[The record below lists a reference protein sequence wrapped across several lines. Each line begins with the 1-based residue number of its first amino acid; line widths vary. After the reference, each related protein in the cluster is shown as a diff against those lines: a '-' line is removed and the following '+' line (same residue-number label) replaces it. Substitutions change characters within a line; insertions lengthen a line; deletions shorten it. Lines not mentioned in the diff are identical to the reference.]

1 MSQHQ
6 AHGVATV
13 AQLVAFD
20 EIIDVRSPA
29 EYAEDHIPGAISCP
43 VLSNDE
49 RARVG
54 TLYKQISPF
63 EARKLGAAMVAR
75 NIADHIERSLLDR
88 PRTWRPLVYCW
99 RGGQRSGAFSHI
111 LRQIG
116 WDAQRLEGGY
126 KAWRRQVIADLA
138 ELPDR
143 YRYIV
148 ICGATGSA
156 KSRVLE
162 ALGQLGAQVLHLEEI
177 AAHKGSVLGSLP
189 NTEQPSQK
197 CFETRLHLALSGF
210 DATRPVFVEAESRRI
225 GQLQMPDTL
234 LEAVRRGRCFHIEA
248 TVPARVEFLLRD
260 YDYLLGDA
268 AWLNERLDRLQ
279 GLQSNEALAR
289 WRLMVAAGDWRT
301 LVEELLAHHYD
312 AHYRRSQTQNF
323 VGYGESDVSFATDD
337 LSSASIQRLAAAMY
351 HSAPATIATSA

>member
-13 AQLVAFD
+13 AQLDGFD

-43 VLSNDE
+43 VLSDEE

-54 TLYKQISPF
+54 TLYKQVSPF
-63 EARKLGAAMVAR
+63 EARKLGAALVAR
-75 NIADHIERSLLDR
+75 NIADHLEHSLIGR
-88 PRTWRPLVYCW
+88 PRGWRPLVYCW
-99 RGGQRSGAFSHI
+99 RGGQRSGAFTHI

-126 KAWRRQVIADLA
+126 KAWRRQVLADLL
-138 ELPDR
+138 ELPER
-143 YRYIV
+143 YSFVV

-162 ALGQLGAQVLHLEEI
+162 AIGELGGQILHLEDM

-189 NTEQPSQK
+189 NVPQPSQK

-210 DATRPVFVEAESRRI
+210 DPSRPVFVEAESRRI
-225 GQLQMPDTL
+225 GQLQLPDTL
-234 LEAVRRGRCFHIEA
+234 LEAIRCSRCFHIDA
-248 TVPARVEFLLRD
+248 ALPARVDFLLRD
-260 YDYLLGDA
+260 YAYLLGNA
-268 AWLNERLDRLQ
+268 AWLHKRLDRLQ
-279 GLQSNEALAR
+279 GLQSNETLER
-289 WRLMVAAGDWRT
+289 WRRMVDAGDWRT
-301 LVEELLAHHYD
+301 LVEELLAQHYD

-323 VGYGESDVSFATDD
+323 VGFHAPEVRFIADD
-337 LSSASIQRLAAAMY
+337 LSPASIGSIAAAMLAGVP
-351 HSAPATIATSA
+351 APVTSA

>member
-1 MSQHQ
+1 MAQQQ

-13 AQLVAFD
+13 AQLVGFD

-29 EYAEDHIPGAISCP
+29 EYAEDHIPGAINCP
-43 VLSNDE
+43 VLSNEE

-54 TLYKQISPF
+54 TLYKQVSPF
-63 EARKLGAAMVAR
+63 EARKLGAALVAR

-138 ELPDR
+138 ELPDL
-143 YRYIV
+143 YRFIV

-162 ALGQLGAQVLHLEEI
+162 AIGNLGAQVLHLEEM
-177 AAHKGSVLGSLP
+177 AAHKGSVLGILP

-197 CFETRLHLALSGF
+197 CFETNLHRTLTGF
-210 DATRPVFVEAESRRI
+210 DVARPVFVEAESRRI
-225 GQLQMPDTL
+225 GQLQLPDKL
-234 LEAVRRGRCFHIEA
+234 LDAVRRGRCFHIDA

-260 YDYLLGDA
+260 YDYLLANAD
-268 AWLNERLDRLQ
+268 LLSERLDRLQ
-279 GLQSNEALAR
+279 GQQSNETLAR
-289 WRLMVAAGDWRT
+289 WRQLVDTRDWQT
-301 LVEELLAHHYD
+301 LVEELLERHYD
-312 AHYRRSQTQNF
+312 IHYRRSQIQNF
-323 VGYGESDVSFATDD
+323 VGYQEFATSFATED
-337 LSSASIQRLAAAMY
+337 LSPASIQRLAEAMII
-351 HSAPATIATSA
+351 SAETAATSA